1 MAVAMW
7 FFLCVRKGDCGMNQ
21 TFMKEKK
28 VIPLVLSMALP
39 MVLSMAV
46 NSLYNIVD
54 SYFVAKLSED
64 AMTALSLVFPAQ
76 NLLTAVSVGFG
87 IGVNAQIAYF
97 LGAKDQ
103 DMADRTASQGILFSV
118 LHGVMILF
126 VFLLGMPW
134 FLGRFTSRA
143 SVLALGIQYSNVVF
157 WFSVVVSVGIT
168 YEKIFQA
175 VGRMKETMICMM
187 LGFVTNILLDPLL
200 IFGIGPFP
208 ELGMRGAAV
217 ATGMGQVLTF
227 FAYVFFDKKKPL
239 PVNISFSK
247 MKPSAEICKKVYGVG
262 GPATLNMA
270 LPSFLITALNGMLS
284 VYGETY
290 VLVLG
295 IYYKLQ
301 TFIYLPTNGVLQGIR
316 PLVGYNYGAKEY
328 RRVEK
333 IYRFAMVM
341 TAGIMFLGMGG
352 CLLIPKLF
360 MSLFAS
366 NPQTI
371 AIGTVALRI
380 ISLGFLVSATS
391 ITYCGTLEG
400 LGEGMPS
407 LVISLLRY
415 TVIMI
420 PVALLLSHG
429 MGAVGVWIAF
439 PVTEFAVALVSY
451 LFFYKIWKKKKG
463 N

>member
-1 MAVAMW
+1 M
-7 FFLCVRKGDCGMNQ
+7 
-21 TFMKEKK
+21 
-28 VIPLVLSMALP
+28 
-39 MVLSMAV
+39 
-46 NSLYNIVD
+46 
-54 SYFVAKLSED
+54 
-64 AMTALSLVFPAQ
+64 
-76 NLLTAVSVGFG
+76 
-87 IGVNAQIAYF
+87 
-97 LGAKDQ
+97 
-103 DMADRTASQGILFSV
+103 
-118 LHGVMILF
+118 
-126 VFLLGMPW
+126 
-134 FLGRFTSRA
+134 
-143 SVLALGIQYSNVVF
+143 
-157 WFSVVVSVGIT
+157 
-168 YEKIFQA
+168 
-175 VGRMKETMICMM
+175 
-187 LGFVTNILLDPLL
+187 
-200 IFGIGPFP
+200 
-208 ELGMRGAAV
+208 
-217 ATGMGQVLTF
+217 
-227 FAYVFFDKKKPL
+227 
-239 PVNISFSK
+239 NISFSK

-352 CLLIPKLF
+352 CLLIPKLL

-429 MGAVGVWIAF
+429 MGAVGVWMAF